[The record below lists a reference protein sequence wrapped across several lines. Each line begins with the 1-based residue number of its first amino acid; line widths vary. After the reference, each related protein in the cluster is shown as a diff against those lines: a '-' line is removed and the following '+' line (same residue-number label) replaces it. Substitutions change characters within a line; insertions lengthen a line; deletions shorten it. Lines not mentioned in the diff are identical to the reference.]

1 MLFAFQNPQYLFL
14 LLAVPLLVIIHFF
27 TLNNR
32 KKRALNFANFD
43 AISKIEGVDFFS
55 KNWIV
60 VFLSSLI
67 IVCLVLSVSGFI
79 LYIKPFQGASLYA
92 FTVVIDSSKS
102 MEATD
107 MNPTRFGAAKEAAS
121 NFIRE
126 MPVGTKVGV
135 VSFSSFTYIEQDLTT
150 NQNNAINSIKQI
162 ELSELGG
169 TDLYEAVITSSNI
182 LRGEDNKAIVLLSD
196 GQVNTGNIEGI
207 IDYAKENR
215 IAIYTIA
222 IGTEEGGETS
232 YGVSKVNKE
241 FLEEISL
248 ETGGEFY
255 EATDNTGLSMS
266 FTEVLRL
273 TKEKAALDMSE
284 YLIIL
289 GIILFVFMFFM
300 INTRYF
306 DFI

>member
-1 MLFAFQNPQYLFL
+1 MLFTFQNPQYLFF
-14 LLAVPLLVIIHFF
+14 LLAVPLLFIIHFF
-27 TLNNR
+27 SLNNR

-60 VFLSSLI
+60 LFLSSLI
-67 IVCLVLSVSGFI
+67 IISLVLSVSGLI
-79 LYIKPFQGASLYA
+79 IYVKPFQGASLYA
-92 FTVVIDSSKS
+92 FTIVIDSSKS
-102 MEATD
+102 MEAID
-107 MNPTRFGAAKEAAS
+107 MNPTRFVAAKEAAS
-121 NFIRE
+121 NFVRE
-126 MPVGTKVGV
+126 MPIGTRVGV

-150 NQNNAINSIKQI
+150 NQNNVINSIQQI

-169 TDLYEAVITSSNI
+169 TDLYEAVITASN
-182 LRGEDNKAIVLLSD
+182 LLKGEDNKAIILLSD

-207 IDYAKENR
+207 IKYAKQNR
-215 IAIYTIA
+215 IAIYSIA

-232 YGVSKVNKE
+232 YGVSKADKE
-241 FLEEISL
+241 FLKEISS

-255 EATDNTGLSMS
+255 EAEDNTGLFLS

-273 TKEKAALDMSE
+273 TKERAALDMTQ
-284 YLIIL
+284 YLVLLAIL
-289 GIILFVFMFFM
+289 LFVLMFFM